1 MDSLSAYLTA
11 AVLAGCAAYRLR
23 TGRRGS
29 PNPSLRYGYGVLICL
44 AATMI
49 LPVPP
54 VQRLL
59 AELGVGGLTVILLD
73 EIVRTAAISSLLFM
87 VRALE
92 RRPVRGTPALAAVL
106 AQAAMIALF
115 AAARPVLTA
124 ADCLSVHAAGR
135 WPLAVHDLVFLGYAE
150 WAVFA
155 AARALHRESRRVR
168 GRRVRVGI
176 RLLLAAC
183 AVGVAWAGWTADDLM
198 DALRFGVQD
207 AGQDLPSN
215 DLGALCASLIAA
227 AVLVVKWHGPFASAL
242 ARYHAYA
249 AYRRLAPLWTALHAA
264 LPQLALEDGGGAPIG
279 IRPPLRDPH
288 FALYRRVIEIH
299 DGRLALR
306 PYAPRRQQIA
316 VGLEHT
322 HEGAMRGEDRE
333 ALLEAA
339 SIAAALD
346 NHRAGRATGAGEPE
360 RDCPEPSAAS
370 GTMEA
375 EAAWLARVAAA
386 FAALRTSAAHPEA
399 DAGMYR
405 DPTRIH
411 LR

>member
-1 MDSLSAYLTA
+1 MDSLGAYLTA
-11 AVLAGCAAYRLR
+11 AVLAGCAAYRLC
-23 TGRRGS
+23 TGRRAS
-29 PNPSLRYGYGVLICL
+29 RNPSLRYGYGVLILL
-44 AATMI
+44 AVTMI

-59 AELGVGGLTVILLD
+59 AGLGVDGLSVILLD
-73 EIVRTAAISSLLFM
+73 EIIRTAAISSLAFL
-87 VRALE
+87 VCALE
-92 RRPVRGTPALAAVL
+92 RRPVRGTPVIAAVL
-106 AQAAMIALF
+106 AQAAMITLF

-124 ADCLSVHAAGR
+124 EDCLSVHAAGR

-150 WAVFA
+150 WVVLA
-155 AARALHRESRRVR
+155 AALALHRESRRVR
-168 GRRVRVGI
+168 TRRVRVGI

-183 AVGVAWAGWTADDLM
+183 AVGIAWAGWTVYDIM

-207 AGQDLPSN
+207 AGQDIPSN
-215 DLGALCASLIAA
+215 DLGALCAILIAV

-242 ARYHAYA
+242 ARYHAYT

-306 PYAPRRQQIA
+306 PYAPQRRLIA
-316 VGLEHT
+316 AGLERT
-322 HEGAMRGEDRE
+322 HEGGMRGADRE

-339 SIAAALD
+339 SIAVALA
-346 NHRAGRATGAGEPE
+346 NHRAGRAAGAGEPE
-360 RDCPEPSAAS
+360 PDGSQPAEAS

-375 EAAWLARVAAA
+375 EAAWLTRVATA
-386 FAALRTSAAHPEA
+386 FADLRSAAAHPEA
-399 DAGMYR
+399 DAGMYGN
-405 DPTRIH
+405 PTRIH

>member
-11 AVLAGCAAYRLR
+11 VVLAGCAAYRLR
-23 TGRRGS
+23 TGWRAS
-29 PNPSLRYGYGVLICL
+29 LNPSLRYGYGVLICL
-44 AATMI
+44 ATTMI

-59 AELGVGGLTVILLD
+59 ADLGVGGLTVILLD
-73 EIVRTAAISSLLFM
+73 EIVRTAAISSLMFM
-87 VRALE
+87 VCALE
-92 RRPVRGTPALAAVL
+92 RRPVRGTPVIAAIL
-106 AQAAMIALF
+106 AQEALITLF
-115 AAARPVLTA
+115 VAARPVLTA
-124 ADCLSVHAAGR
+124 SDCLSVSGAGR

-150 WAVFA
+150 WAVIA
-155 AARALHRESRRVR
+155 VALALHRESRRVR
-168 GRRVRVGI
+168 TRRVRLGI
-176 RLLLAAC
+176 RLLLAASV
-183 AVGVAWAGWTADDLM
+183 VGVAWAGWSVDDLV
-198 DALRFGVQD
+198 DALRSGVQD
-207 AGQDLPSN
+207 AGQDVPSN
-215 DLGALCASLIAA
+215 DLGALCATLIAA

-242 ARYHAYA
+242 ARYHSYT

-264 LPQLALEDGGGAPIG
+264 LPQLALDDGGGAPIG

-306 PYAPRRQQIA
+306 PFTPRRQQIA
-316 VGLEHT
+316 AGLERT
-322 HEGAMRGEDRE
+322 HEGGMRGADRE

-339 SIAAALD
+339 SIAVALD
-346 NHRAGRATGAGEPE
+346 NHRAGRATGAGG
-360 RDCPEPSAAS
+360 PEPHRPEPAAAS

-386 FAALRTSAAHPEA
+386 FADLRSSAAHPQA

-405 DPTRIH
+405 NPTRIH